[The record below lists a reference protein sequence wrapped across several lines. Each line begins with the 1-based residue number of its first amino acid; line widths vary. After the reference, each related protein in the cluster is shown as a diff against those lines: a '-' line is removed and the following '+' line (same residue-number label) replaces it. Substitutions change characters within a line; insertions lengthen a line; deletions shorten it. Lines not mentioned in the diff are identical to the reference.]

1 MSPLEIALRVGRA
14 LELCPEGASPSE
26 EMTRGDAAVLL
37 HTLLTQTLE
46 VATPPLLNELDI
58 QAESSADL
66 NRFLLEINRVPAPIL
81 QAFCAAGWEFHVAP
95 AYMQAYS
102 ERRGTDYGGL
112 TVYAE
117 KRIYVSASVSVIHEF
132 GHFLAWE
139 LGFPPEHD
147 ALYCAEQESA
157 RTVLR
162 DYAVTNSQ
170 EYFADYFSFWIRNS
184 DDKSEMERLKAATPQ
199 TYAYF
204 AALEACGWT
213 GSS

>member
-1 MSPLEIALRVGRA
+1 MSLGIS
-14 LELCPEGASPSE
+14 SP
-26 EMTRGDAAVLL
+26 G
-37 HTLLTQTLE
+37 
-46 VATPPLLNELDI
+46 
-58 QAESSADL
+58 SSA
-66 NRFLLEINRVPAPIL
+66 
-81 QAFCAAGWEFHVAP
+81 
-95 AYMQAYS
+95 
-102 ERRGTDYGGL
+102 
-112 TVYAE
+112 
-117 KRIYVSASVSVIHEF
+117 
-132 GHFLAWE
+132 
-139 LGFPPEHD
+139 FPPEHD